1 MPLVS
6 ITRLRVRSLRFLPA
20 FLLGSLRSARA
31 AKNASGNLA
40 VSLLSDAH
48 LAFWTRTLW
57 TDEHSM
63 RAFMLAPA
71 HRAVMPKL
79 LQWCYEAAVTHWL
92 QEPPEPPEPP
102 SWQEVYRRLQ
112 QEGRTSRVDYPS
124 EAQLRFEI
132 PPPKTTRQLTLKS
145 PPRALGATAGS

>member
-1 MPLVS
+1 MPPVS

-63 RAFMLAPA
+63 RVFMLAPG

-79 LQWCYEAAVTHWL
+79 LQWCDEAAVTHWL
-92 QEPPEPPEPP
+92 QEPPEPP

-145 PPRALGATAGS
+145 PPRARGTTAGP

>member
-6 ITRLRVRSLRFLPA
+6 ITRLRVRSLRYLPA

-31 AKNASGNLA
+31 AKNTSGNLA
-40 VSLLSDAH
+40 VSLLSDSH

-57 TDEHSM
+57 TDERSM
-63 RAFMLAPA
+63 RAFILAPT

-79 LQWCYEAAVTHWL
+79 LQWCDEAAVIHWL
-92 QEPPEPPEPP
+92 QETSEPP
-102 SWQEVYRRLQ
+102 SWQEVHRRLLD
-112 QEGRTSRVDYPS
+112 EGHTSKVDHPS
-124 EAQLRFEI
+124 DAQVRFSI

-145 PPRALGATAGS
+145 PPRPRDAAAGP